1 MPASQNQYL
10 VWKIEGTGEYVNNW
24 IMNAGNLNET
34 EKIPASGNQYL
45 EKG

>member
-1 MPASQNQYL
+1 
-10 VWKIEGTGEYVNNW
+10 
-24 IMNAGNLNET
+24 MNAGNLIET